1 MQSNTMS
8 ALRQHAQDK
17 LDNQYKRLYEIC
29 KKDCQAPLRLRLRQL
44 DTNAEQTCAEDIIG
58 TNEEFRAKMTTDEIY
73 KKLVELLLRGAPKA
87 KRKLNFNL
95 REGSKVKRK
104 LDFNQ

>member
-29 KKDCQAPLRLRLRQL
+29 KK
-44 DTNAEQTCAEDIIG
+44 I
-58 TNEEFRAKMTTDEIY
+58 AKLHSVCVY
-73 KKLVELLLRGAPKA
+73 V
-87 KRKLNFNL
+87 N
-95 REGSKVKRK
+95 
-104 LDFNQ
+104 

>member
-1 MQSNTMS
+1 MLSNIMS
-8 ALRQHAQDK
+8 ALRQPAQDK

-29 KKDCQAPLRLRLRQL
+29 KKDCH

-87 KRKLNFNL
+87 KRKLKFSL
-95 REGSKVKRK
+95 GKVTAP
-104 LDFNQ
+104 